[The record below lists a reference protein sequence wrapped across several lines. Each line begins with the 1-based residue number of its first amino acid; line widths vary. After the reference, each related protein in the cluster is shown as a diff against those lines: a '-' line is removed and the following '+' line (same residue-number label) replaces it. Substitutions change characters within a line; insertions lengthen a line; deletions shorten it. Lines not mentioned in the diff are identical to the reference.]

1 MGKVKTDYMT
11 PVERT
16 LSKLKIKD
24 LKRECVIRGLAPELV
39 GTLGVPGLE
48 SWFVHHFENKID
60 TNLLNLYDD
69 YVEGVLKANGK
80 LDLVYPELRLG
91 YVGEKDEEG
100 NTIKRKRVPGHA
112 KRKKKNRT
120 KNSDGLFSGTK
131 KALTF
136 ELTKQGLSK
145 EEIVKKVAIQFPE
158 AKPKSIGIWYNKAK
172 RKLKSAKES
181 DKG

>member
-1 MGKVKTDYMT
+1 MT
-11 PVERT
+11 PVERA
-16 LSKLKIKD
+16 LSKLTIKG

-39 GTLGVPGLE
+39 GTMGVPELQG
-48 SWFVHHFENKID
+48 WFIHHFDNPVN
-60 TNLLNLYDD
+60 TNLLNEYDD
-69 YVEGVLKANGK
+69 YVEGVLKSTGNA
-80 LDLVYPELRLG
+80 DLIYPELRLG
-91 YVGEKDEEG
+91 YVGERDDEG

-145 EEIVKKVAIQFPE
+145 DEIIKKVVGQFPE

-172 RKLKSAKES
+172 KLVK
-181 DKG
+181 